1 MSFAV
6 MQLPERSAV
15 HDQYLALNRL
25 QETAQADAFAGK
37 LLLRAAFDPDG
48 IAVILASS
56 VAGAASLC
64 VEPEAELLREGLR
77 AGFCDFV
84 VGPLDEALRI
94 LKNELRRGR
103 PISVGLAAH
112 PETCIAEMVERGL
125 QPDLVSSSTA
135 ASPAWT
141 TLCQR
146 GATTVPRSAFP
157 EPRSLVEWSVDP
169 AASMSALAQRAVN
182 ALDPEQP
189 DTAARRRWLERSPA
203 YLGRRLGG
211 RQCLRMTP
219 AEIAIF
225 VPGVQTVFPA
235 ASVTIDGTDA

>member
-15 HDQYLALNRL
+15 HDQYLALSRL
-25 QETAQADAFAGK
+25 QETAQADAFAGR
-37 LLLRAAFDPDG
+37 LLLRAAFDTDG
-48 IAVILASS
+48 IAVVLASS

-64 VEPEAELLREGLR
+64 LEAEGELLREGLR

-103 PISVGLAAH
+103 SISVGVAAD
-112 PETCIAEMVERGL
+112 PESCIAEMVERGL

-135 ASPAWT
+135 ASRAWT
-141 TLCQR
+141 ILRER
-146 GATTVPRSAFP
+146 GAAVVPAAAFP
-157 EPRSLVEWSVDP
+157 EPRALVEWSADP
-169 AASMSALAQRAVN
+169 AASMSALAQLAVN

-225 VPGVQTVFPA
+225 LPGVQTLFPA
-235 ASVTIDGTDA
+235 ASVTVDGAGA